1 MILSS
6 VDLNIYIKLY
16 PFLFLYKFWSLIYKD
31 FYLTL
36 IMHYT
41 VITGASQGMGL
52 EMAKECARLG
62 RNILLISLPNE
73 KLSEISKNISEE
85 FKVRTDFFEID
96 LTEIKSANKIYEW
109 VIKNKYDV
117 NFLINNAGM
126 GGVGSFESYSF
137 KYINQMLD
145 LNIKATTNLTHF
157 FIPELKK
164 NSPSHLLN
172 NASMI
177 ANFPCPYKSIY
188 AASKVYVKNFTRALR
203 DELSPYNISVS
214 VLQPGA
220 TPTNEVVIKQ
230 IKEGGFLARV
240 SVTNVEKVAKKAI
253 RSTLNG
259 KAIIVPGWKNRI
271 SMKALKILPPV
282 ILKKLILNSAKSM
295 LKI

>member
-36 IMHYT
+36 VMHYT

-117 NFLINNAGM
+117 KEADENQGKQPAAAEETAPVVAETPVDTDLQSENGSLESPRKSVRKQTREKELSLIAEDKQELINMN
-126 GGVGSFESYSF
+126 
-137 KYINQMLD
+137 
-145 LNIKATTNLTHF
+145 
-157 FIPELKK
+157 
-164 NSPSHLLN
+164 
-172 NASMI
+172 
-177 ANFPCPYKSIY
+177 
-188 AASKVYVKNFTRALR
+188 
-203 DELSPYNISVS
+203 
-214 VLQPGA
+214 
-220 TPTNEVVIKQ
+220 
-230 IKEGGFLARV
+230 
-240 SVTNVEKVAKKAI
+240 
-253 RSTLNG
+253 
-259 KAIIVPGWKNRI
+259 
-271 SMKALKILPPV
+271 
-282 ILKKLILNSAKSM
+282 
-295 LKI
+295 

>member
-1 MILSS
+1 
-6 VDLNIYIKLY
+6 
-16 PFLFLYKFWSLIYKD
+16 
-31 FYLTL
+31 
-36 IMHYT
+36 MHYT
-41 VITGASQGMGL
+41 LITGASQGMGL

-62 RNILLISLPNE
+62 KNILLISLANE
-73 KLSEISKNISEE
+73 QLSNLSKTISKE
-85 FKVRTDFFEID
+85 FKVKTDFLEID
-96 LTEIKSANKIYEW
+96 LTENKSASEIYDW
-109 VIKNKYDV
+109 VVKNKYSV
-117 NFLINNAGM
+117 NFLINNAGI

-137 KYINQMLD
+137 QYINKMLD
-145 LNIKATTNLTHF
+145 LNVKATTNLTHF

-164 NSPSHLLN
+164 HTPSYLLN

-188 AASKVYVKNFTRALR
+188 AASKVYVKNFTSALR
-203 DELSPYNISVS
+203 DELSPYGISVS

-220 TPTNEVVIKQ
+220 TPTNDIVIKQ
-230 IKEGGFLARV
+230 INEGGFLTRV